1 MDGMSA
7 FGLEAKEATMF
18 ADVLAKTASSTNT
31 DIAGLGEAFKYSAA
45 AANAAGLE
53 VQQAA
58 GFLGMLANAGIKGS
72 SGGTVL
78 NAVLRDMKKNAEG
91 GALAIGKTKVA
102 VYDAKGN
109 MRDFSDI
116 LGDVEKATKGMTQ
129 KQRDAALSAKFGDE
143 AMRGINIAM
152 AEGVGTLKDLE
163 GELYNSAGAAQEMA
177 DVMADNLAGDMD
189 SLSSAWEGFKIS
201 LFDGGLGNFVRP
213 LVQAL
218 TKGIAWITKISNKM
232 GDFSLKNTVVGD
244 KINEIWGKVSDWVK
258 EKLEQLKPTFD
269 TLAQVGEAMV
279 NVLISAFQTLW
290 GFVSPILSMLGFA
303 ISVLA
308 DVAVWAFQNVIVPA
322 VQFVWGA
329 IEILWSVAQPIL
341 ALLAAAFEVVSE
353 VAIQLWQNAILPLAD
368 AVGGAM
374 VSAFEYAKPV
384 VDAISGAFETF
395 VGWVQ
400 SGVEWV
406 QSLVDKVKNFS
417 VPNWL
422 SKLGGGGTIKFE
434 GADGSHATGAYNIPF
449 DGYRAELHRGESVL
463 TANQSDTLR
472 KMGMLERGAGGT
484 TRLNM
489 ANTPVSPARTGG
501 GGVSMSMGN
510 IVVQVQGSNASADD
524 IAKAVQR
531 ELNKEINKAAAVL
544 GYA

>member
-1 MDGMSA
+1 M
-7 FGLEAKEATMF
+7 
-18 ADVLAKTASSTNT
+18 
-31 DIAGLGEAFKYSAA
+31 
-45 AANAAGLE
+45 NA
-53 VQQAA
+53 
-58 GFLGMLANAGIKGS
+58 MLS
-72 SGGTVL
+72 DL
-78 NAVLRDMKKNAEG
+78 KNNSEN
-91 GALAIGKTKVA
+91 GAIAIGKTKVA
-102 VYDAKGN
+102 VYDAKGE
-109 MRDFSDI
+109 MRDLSSIYAD
-116 LGDVEKATKGMTQ
+116 LEKATDGMTDA
-129 KQRDAALSAKFGDE
+129 QRDAALMSKFGE
-143 AMRGINIAM
+143 QSMRTVNTVLGQGTDRFNELSSSIENSNDY
-152 AEGVGTLKDLE
+152 AEKM
-163 GELYNSAGAAQEMA
+163 GEIMT
-177 DVMADNLAGDMD
+177 DNLAGDID
-189 SLSSAWEGFKIS
+189 GLSSAWEGFKIS

-244 KINEIWGKVSDWVK
+244 KLSEIWGNVSDWVK

-308 DVAVWAFQNVIVPA
+308 DVAVWAFQNVIVPS
-322 VQFVWGA
+322 VQLVWGA

-353 VAIQLWQNAILPLAD
+353 VVITLWQEAILPLVD
-368 AVGGAM
+368 VVKDKM
-374 VSAFEYAKPV
+374 VSAFEVAKPV

-449 DGYRAELHRGESVL
+449 DGYC
-463 TANQSDTLR
+463 
-472 KMGMLERGAGGT
+472 
-484 TRLNM
+484 
-489 ANTPVSPARTGG
+489 
-501 GGVSMSMGN
+501 
-510 IVVQVQGSNASADD
+510 
-524 IAKAVQR
+524 IAA
-531 ELNKEINKAAAVL
+531 
-544 GYA
+544 